1 MIRFAMLPCLAAL
14 AVAGCSSPEVQPLSE
29 DEMVAVRHLQAI
41 GAAYNRAYQARRK
54 PPASANDLKPYL
66 KPEPGARDPFVSPRD
81 GQPIV
86 IVPGVAMDVRPASD
100 DEQMIVAYERDG
112 VNGKRLTVDVRG
124 TIVPYTAEQ
133 FAKLKFAGGHQP
145 AGR

>member
-1 MIRFAMLPCLAAL
+1 MIRLAILPCLAAL
-14 AVAGCSSPEVQPLSE
+14 AVAGCGSPEVKPLSE

-41 GAAYNRAYQARRK
+41 GAAYNRAYQAKRK

-66 KPEPGARDPFVSPRD
+66 KQEPGAPDPLVSPRD
-81 GQPIV
+81 GQPVV
-86 IVPGVAMDVRPASD
+86 IVPGIAMDVRPASD
-100 DEQMIVAYERDG
+100 DEQMIVAYEKDG
-112 VNGKRLTVDVRG
+112 VNGKRMTVDVRG
-124 TIVPYTAEQ
+124 TIVTYSAEE